1 MSISRLMQMGAAGV
15 PKIYYK
21 ATQDNTD
28 GKNSYVDL
36 GANLLPDAYPTYTIE
51 AWVRPLITPTGE
63 GYIVDQHSATGGAGR
78 LLVGARNANMGAF
91 SGGWYETSTSFG
103 STSTFAHLAYVAKGD
118 GTMEFF
124 KDGVSA
130 GTSGVYITTAAD
142 AQNTLWGQDTS
153 FGQFGCEYRGFRI
166 NSTEL
171 YTANFTPPSI
181 DGGLTNVSGT
191 VALWNGLSG
200 SAVDASGNNTWSA
213 TNFSFS
219 EV

>member
-1 MSISRLMQMGAAGV
+1 MSIARLMQMGAAGV
-15 PKIYYK
+15 PKVYYK
-21 ATQDNTD
+21 ATQDATE
-28 GKNSYVDL
+28 GRNSYVDL
-36 GANLLPDAYPTYTIE
+36 GANLFTNAYPTYTVE
-51 AWVRPLITPTGE
+51 AWVRPLRTPTGA
-63 GYIVDQHSATGGAGR
+63 GWIIDQHPGGSGR
-78 LLVGARNANMGAF
+78 LIIGANNGNMGAF
-91 SGGWYETSTSFG
+91 SGSWYETSTSFG

-130 GTSGVYITTAAD
+130 GTSGVYITVAPD
-142 AQNTLWGQDTS
+142 AQNTLWGQDTT

-213 TNFSFS
+213 NNFSFS